1 MTMLL
6 RFFVISWDRN
16 SVPKLRRLWARRQR
30 FDLRCRKFFIFQT
43 GRGPKV
49 SSCNAI
55 NPSDGHGA
63 LVKALLLQ
71 RHEIHI
77 VFICPLGCWSR

>member
-1 MTMLL
+1 MTTLL
-6 RFFVISWDRN
+6 RFFVISCDRN
-16 SVPKLRRLWARRQR
+16 SVPNLQRLWACRQR
-30 FDLRCRKFFIFQT
+30 IDLRCRKFFTFET

-49 SSCNAI
+49 SSGNAI

-77 VFICPLGCWSR
+77 VFICPLSCRGR